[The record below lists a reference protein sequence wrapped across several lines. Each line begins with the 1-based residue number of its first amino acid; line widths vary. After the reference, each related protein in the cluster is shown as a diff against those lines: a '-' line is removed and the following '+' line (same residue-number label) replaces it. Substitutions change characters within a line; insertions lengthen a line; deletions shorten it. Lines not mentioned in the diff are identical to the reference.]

1 MNKDELKRDIEET
14 IENYS
19 RLLYRTCFMMLRN
32 KQDVEDVMQETFL
45 KYMSS
50 AGLFE
55 SENHK
60 KAWLLK
66 VSQNKCKDMLRFHKV
81 HSYVQLEELEDFLPA
96 NEHVDRNEI
105 ENFFEISK
113 LDYKYKSVVMLY
125 YIEGYSV
132 GETAVILGIS
142 NSAVKMRLKRARDF
156 LRVALD
162 DFYKEEVL

>member
-66 VSQNKCKDMLRFHKV
+66 VSQNKCKDMLRF
-81 HSYVQLEELEDFLPA
+81 
-96 NEHVDRNEI
+96 
-105 ENFFEISK
+105 
-113 LDYKYKSVVMLY
+113 
-125 YIEGYSV
+125 
-132 GETAVILGIS
+132 
-142 NSAVKMRLKRARDF
+142 
-156 LRVALD
+156 
-162 DFYKEEVL
+162 